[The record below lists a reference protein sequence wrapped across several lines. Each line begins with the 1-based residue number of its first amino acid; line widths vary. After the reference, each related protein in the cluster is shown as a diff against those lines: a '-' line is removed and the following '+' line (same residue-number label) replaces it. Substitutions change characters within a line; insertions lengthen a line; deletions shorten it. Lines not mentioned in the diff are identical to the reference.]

1 MSDEDNKNQKKGEKT
16 KQNEIKKKQKNTQKN
31 PDNFNVLHE
40 F

>member
-16 KQNEIKKKQKNTQKN
+16 KQNEIKKTQKNTQKN